1 MTTDFNERVD
11 RMALRQ
17 VVGDVL
23 IRLAVQ
29 QVGVFAV
36 EVEVLLRAERVAVED
51 VDRTLNEVLH

>member
-1 MTTDFNERVD
+1 
-11 RMALRQ
+11 MALRQ